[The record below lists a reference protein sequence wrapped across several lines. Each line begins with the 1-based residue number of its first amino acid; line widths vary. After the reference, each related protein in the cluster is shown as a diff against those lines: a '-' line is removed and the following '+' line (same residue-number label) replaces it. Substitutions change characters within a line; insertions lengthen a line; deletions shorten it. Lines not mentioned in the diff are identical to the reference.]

1 MCKCFLLFLSLFSP
15 VLVRFHHGGSVSSS
29 SCISSMF
36 VSFDL
41 FSFLSLPFNRYIL
54 LVRRRCNMEIEYKV
68 ANSRSSIFF
77 EQFLVQSLKASSSNS
92 NLDEHDLKE
101 WLRESDHWGEEIAH
115 DGYRPS
121 IEPDEESVLNISEKT
136 DIITGKVRD
145 IDVRI
150 IFVPPTDKA
159 VLTAAVGP
167 NLASLLGGVTGE
179 IEIALCFD
187 RVDWKQQFMTSGTF
201 AYKVVMHFVMSLFFQ
216 IPVKILPFTAG
227 ITDISNDLKRGDVVK
242 SLKRAGNMG
251 SNAVFGSAS
260 QLPIHRS
267 FTFCHVECSE
277 RFFPTL

>member
-1 MCKCFLLFLSLFSP
+1 MFFLVSLLSQFVTGSFS
-15 VLVRFHHGGSVSSS
+15 SSSSS
-29 SCISSMF
+29 SCISSVF
-36 VSFDL
+36 VRP
-41 FSFLSLPFNRYIL
+41 FLPLRFNRYIL
-54 LVRRRCNMEIEYKV
+54 LVRRRCSMEVEYKV

-77 EQFLVQSLKASSSNS
+77 EQFIVQSLKASSSN
-92 NLDEHDLKE
+92 DLKE

-121 IEPDEESVLNISEKT
+121 IEPGDDFFSELNVSEKT
-136 DIITGKVRD
+136 DISTGKVRD

-150 IFVPPTDKA
+150 NFIPPTDKA

-179 IEIALCFD
+179 IEMALCFD
-187 RVDWKQQFMTSGTF
+187 RMDWKQQFMTSGAF
-201 AYKVVMHFVMSLFFQ
+201 AYKVVVHFVMSLFFQ
-216 IPVKILPFTAG
+216 IPVKILPFSTG

-260 QLPIHRS
+260 QLPSYPITDRS
-267 FTFCHVECSE
+267 FALLPNVE
-277 RFFPTL
+277 